1 MILSPRNAL
10 TPEQARALELMR
22 LGERFLLAGHVRPDG
37 DCLGAQAALSRVLQA
52 LGKHAVILNPDAPG
66 TRFDYFT
73 DACPFGVYEGGELP
87 AHDVCVLLDINDLSR
102 CGALEEPIR
111 QARSRKVVVDH
122 HPRHGEAWWDAAFVD
137 VGAAATG
144 VLVHRIA
151 RALDAPLDDVAA
163 KALFTSLVT
172 DTGWLRYSNTDAETM
187 ALAAELVAGGIV
199 PNEVHR
205 ALYERNEMGR
215 PKVLS
220 ELLGGARYF
229 ADGRVALIEQRLSDS
244 APPDFDGS
252 LLIDILRSV
261 ATVEVVL
268 YLRELQGGGCKLSA
282 RSKELVDVDRL
293 ARRFGGGGHA
303 RAAGATLEG
312 DVATVADRLVDAAIR
327 DLEAAGRGAR

>member
-1 MILSPRNAL
+1 
-10 TPEQARALELMR
+10 
-22 LGERFLLAGHVRPDG
+22 
-37 DCLGAQAALSRVLQA
+37 
-52 LGKHAVILNPDAPG
+52 
-66 TRFDYFT
+66 
-73 DACPFGVYEGGELP
+73 
-87 AHDVCVLLDINDLSR
+87 
-102 CGALEEPIR
+102 
-111 QARSRKVVVDH
+111 
-122 HPRHGEAWWDAAFVD
+122 
-137 VGAAATG
+137 
-144 VLVHRIA
+144 
-151 RALDAPLDDVAA
+151 
-163 KALFTSLVT
+163 
-172 DTGWLRYSNTDAETM
+172 M